1 MDRRKGVLMAEIS
14 IKNSH
19 TMLFG
24 LKGAGKSNWL
34 QWLLSKRR
42 YSTSHVC
49 FDVCREHDSLNQ
61 YLPRHRR
68 GKEGRQELEQV
79 LTRLITDVERER
91 RPEVVAIEE
100 ISRYAPSNGA
110 TSEALMELCDLNRH
124 YGVGLVGVARR
135 PAQVESDLVEL
146 ADQLVIFNLRGKND
160 IRRLNNERA
169 GLGDMI
175 VNEVGE
181 YEYAVVDGQRNV
193 SIHNPVAEM
202 DTTGRL

>member
-1 MDRRKGVLMAEIS
+1 MAEIS

-34 QWLLSKRR
+34 QWLLSKER
-42 YSTSHVC
+42 YASSSMC
-49 FDVCREHDSLNQ
+49 YDVCQEHDNLTQ
-61 YLPRHRR
+61 YIPRYRR
-68 GKEGRQELEQV
+68 GKEGRQELEEV
-79 LTRLITDVERER
+79 LSRLITDIERDR

-110 TSEALMELCDLNRH
+110 TSAALMELVDLNRH

-135 PAQVESDLVEL
+135 PAQVEADLVEL

-160 IRRLNNERA
+160 IRRLNQERE
-169 GLGDMI
+169 GLGDLI

-181 YEYAVVDGQRNV
+181 YEYVVVDGQRNI
-193 SIHNPVAEM
+193 SIHSPVAEM
-202 DTTGRL
+202 DTTGML